1 MTEACP
7 RPNIVFVLI
16 DDLGW
21 ADLGCYGST
30 FYETPH
36 LDRLAAA
43 GARFTNAYAA
53 APVCSP
59 TRASI
64 MTGKYPARVG
74 VTQWIGGH
82 AVGRL
87 RDVPYFHELPL
98 DEYSLA
104 RALRDGGSYQTWHV
118 GKWHLGERRTWPD
131 RHGFDVNVAGCQLGH
146 PPSYMSPYGIPA
158 IEDGPPGE
166 YLTDRLTDEA
176 VALVENAG
184 DQPFF
189 LNLWHYAV
197 HTPIQA
203 PEQLVR
209 KYEEKARALGL
220 DQVDA
225 IKTGEPMP
233 TWHQRHEYVQRRV
246 VQSDPG
252 YAAMIENLDTNIG
265 RLLDALDRT
274 GKADNTIVIFTSD
287 NGGLSSCAGSP
298 TCNAPLAEGK
308 GWMYDGGLRV
318 PLLIRWPGVVD
329 PNTTLPDVVTSPDF
343 YPTLLEAAAVL
354 PIPQAPYSR
363 AGEADGHTFLPL
375 LMSGQSQS
383 RPIFW
388 HYPHYGNQGGTPGA
402 AVREGDWKLVRFFE
416 DNHVE
421 LYNLAEDISETRD
434 LAGTNP
440 ATAARLDA
448 TLEHWLREVEAR
460 IPAPN
465 PVSAYDDLPG

>member
-1 MTEACP
+1 MTGASP
-7 RPNIVFVLI
+7 RPNIVFILI

-21 ADLGCYGST
+21 ADLGCYGSS

-36 LDRLAAA
+36 LDRLAAR

-64 MTGKYPARVG
+64 MSGKYPVQVG
-74 VTQWIGGH
+74 VTQYIGGH
-82 AVGRL
+82 TVGRL

-104 RALRDGGSYQTWHV
+104 RALRDGGGYQTWHV

-131 RHGFDVNVAGCQLGH
+131 RHGFDVNVAGCGFGH
-146 PPSYMSPYGIPA
+146 PPTYVSPYGIPA
-158 IEDGPPGE
+158 LEDGPSGE

-176 VALVENAG
+176 IARIDDAG

-197 HTPIQA
+197 HTPIEA
-203 PEQLVR
+203 PDHLVR
-209 KYEEKARALGL
+209 KYQQKAKALGL

-233 TWHQRHEYVQRRV
+233 TWHQRHQHVQRRV
-246 VQSDPG
+246 VQSDPN
-252 YAAMIENLDTNIG
+252 YAAMIENLDANIG
-265 RLLDALDRT
+265 RLLDALDRA
-274 GKADNTIVIFTSD
+274 GKADNTLLIFTSD
-287 NGGLSSCAGSP
+287 NGGLATSEGSP

-318 PLLIRWPGVVD
+318 PLIITWPGMVEA
-329 PNTTLPDVVTSPDF
+329 NTVLPDPVTSPDF
-343 YPTLLEAAAVL
+343 YPTILEAANVSADPRSGDL
-354 PIPQAPYSR
+354 
-363 AGEADGHTFLPL
+363 DGHTVLPL
-375 LMSGQSQS
+375 LTTGKSQS

-388 HYPHYGNQGGTPGA
+388 HYPHYANQGATPGA
-402 AVREGDWKLVRFFE
+402 AVREGNWKLIRFFE

-421 LYNLAEDISETRD
+421 LYNLADDISETRD
-434 LAGTNP
+434 LASANP
-440 ATAARLDA
+440 MTAARLDA
-448 TLEHWLREVEAR
+448 TLQHWLRTVEAR
-460 IPAPN
+460 IPELN
-465 PVSAYDDLPG
+465 PVTAYDDLPG